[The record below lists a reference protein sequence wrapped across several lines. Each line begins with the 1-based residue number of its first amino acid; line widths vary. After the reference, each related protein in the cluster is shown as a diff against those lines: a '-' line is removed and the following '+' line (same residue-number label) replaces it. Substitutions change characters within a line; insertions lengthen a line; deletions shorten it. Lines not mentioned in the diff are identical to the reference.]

1 MLLTMISNS
10 YNLSELEIATGF
22 SIRTIRYYLKE
33 IVGTSQGTAGP
44 KAAYPK
50 SVSDKLKFVALLK
63 EKVPYLK
70 LAELKRILDTM
81 IEEDISR
88 IADGE
93 EPLEVADIRSA
104 DGIRDFEMR
113 TRSPGKRQKIVKV
126 VFDGHAAKQS
136 TDRPTGKTRVERKT
150 EQTDDW
156 TTITV
161 ADGVEIRVNRAMLSK
176 KQQEQIRAAGK
187 LITSML
193 D

>member
-1 MLLTMISNS
+1 MISNS
-10 YNLSELEIATGF
+10 YSLSELEIATGF
-22 SIRTIRYYLKE
+22 STRTIRYYLKE
-33 IVGTSQGTAGP
+33 IVGTNQGTAGA

-50 SVSDKLKFVALLK
+50 SVRDKLKFVALLK
-63 EKVPYLK
+63 EKAPHLK
-70 LAELKRILDTM
+70 LADIKRILDTM

-88 IADGE
+88 IADGD

-104 DGIRDFEMR
+104 DGMRDFEMR

-126 VFDGHAAKQS
+126 AFDGHAAKQS
-136 TDRPTGKTRVERKT
+136 TDRPAGKPRAERKAG
-150 EQTDDW
+150 QTDDW

-161 ADGVEIRVNRAMLSK
+161 ADGVELRVNRAMLSK
-176 KQQEQIRAAGK
+176 KQQEQIRTAGK